1 MQAKT
6 IVSWLAILALV
17 FIAWKYIV
25 PWAKNELGD
34 RPAASSSGEGG
45 NAACVTAA
53 ERASEQWGS
62 GLGRFVNPPYD
73 LEAWSR
79 FTDDVNGTISEAE
92 EACSCEEESCQIAT
106 GAMQSLRS
114 LISEMDTALRNGSS
128 PPSDAVQQQ
137 EAIDNKINEARAA
150 LTGAEE

>member
-6 IVSWLAILALV
+6 IVSWLAILAVV
-17 FIAWKYIV
+17 FIAWKYLA
-25 PWAKNELGD
+25 PWVKEKTGD
-34 RPAASSSGEGG
+34 RPAAESTGDGG

-53 ERASEQWGS
+53 ERASERWGS

-73 LEAWSR
+73 LEAWSG
-79 FTDDVNGTISEAE
+79 FTDGVNEAIASAE
-92 EACSCEEESCQIAT
+92 EACSCEEESCQTAS

-114 LISEMDTALRNGSS
+114 LVSEMDTALRSGGS

-150 LTGAEE
+150 LSE